1 MPTSD
6 FQFDA
11 RQVSKDDAILNVS
24 GDLSIEN
31 SEILRDKFLGKGMT
45 SNKITVVLGNVR
57 NIDLS
62 CIQLLIALI
71 QHRNKA
77 NKQTYVEFD
86 LDTPTLELLEK
97 TGTLKTIYS
106 LQSKN

>member
-1 MPTSD
+1 MPTTG
-6 FQFDA
+6 FQIDTN
-11 RQVSKDDAILNVS
+11 QVSKDDMILNVS
-24 GDLSIEN
+24 GELSIEN
-31 SEILRDKFLGKGMT
+31 SALMRDKFLGKTVT
-45 SNKITVVLGNVR
+45 SGKLTIVVNNVR

-62 CIQLLIALI
+62 FIQLLIALI
-71 QHRNKA
+71 QNRNKA
-77 NKQTYVEFD
+77 NKLTFLEFD